1 MCGEHWSQCRV
12 CAPVEGS
19 SPHVR
24 GALVSSF
31 IKTIQCG
38 IIPACAG
45 STLGMGNWCRFRWD
59 HPRMCGEHK
68 SMAFCV
74 GTLRGSSP
82 HVRGA
87 LVWSCPYCGHSGI
100 IPACAGSTRYST
112 TGKQGRRDHPRMC
125 GEHGGVNNYNNPTL
139 GSSPHVRGAHAMTG
153 EKTQVYGIIPACAG
167 STSMNGL
174 MTCPR
179 RDHPRMC
186 GEHHAVSSGPH
197 PAGDHPRMCGEHLSF
212 KAFLMVSAGSS
223 PHVRGARHHLHKI
236 ATRHGIIPACAGSTF
251 NASFGALQNRDHPR
265 MCGEHP
271 ASKDWNRK
279 RVGSPACAGSTMVI
293 VIL

>member
-1 MCGEHWSQCRV
+1 
-12 CAPVEGS
+12 
-19 SPHVR
+19 
-24 GALVSSF
+24 
-31 IKTIQCG
+31 
-38 IIPACAG
+38 
-45 STLGMGNWCRFRWD
+45 MGNWCRFRWD

-139 GSSPHVRGAHAMTG
+139 GSSPHVRGARQPAAG
-153 EKTQVYGIIPACAG
+153 RVQAGGIIPACAG

-186 GEHHAVSSGPH
+186 GEH
-197 PAGDHPRMCGEHLSF
+197 LSF
-212 KAFLMVSAGSS
+212 MAFLMVSAGSS

-265 MCGEHP
+265 MCGEH
-271 ASKDWNRK
+271 AQGQWAAEV
-279 RVGSPACAGSTMVI
+279 RVGLSPHVRGAHRRQPQLRQRAGIIPACAGSTT
-293 VIL
+293 LP

>member
-125 GEHGGVNNYNNPTL
+125 GEH
-139 GSSPHVRGAHAMTG
+139 
-153 EKTQVYGIIPACAG
+153 
-167 STSMNGL
+167 
-174 MTCPR
+174 
-179 RDHPRMC
+179 
-186 GEHHAVSSGPH
+186 
-197 PAGDHPRMCGEHLSF
+197 LSF
-212 KAFLMVSAGSS
+212 MAFLMVSAGSS

-265 MCGEHP
+265 MCGEH
-271 ASKDWNRK
+271 AQGQWAAEV
-279 RVGSPACAGSTMVI
+279 RVGLSPHVRGAHRRQPQLRQRAGIIPACAGSTVEQLFLTTVI
-293 VIL
+293 GDHPRMCGEHTDLGKIVRVQWGSSPHVRGAPYRQAVFRHRAGIIPACAGSTAAPAR

>member
-1 MCGEHWSQCRV
+1 
-12 CAPVEGS
+12 
-19 SPHVR
+19 
-24 GALVSSF
+24 
-31 IKTIQCG
+31 
-38 IIPACAG
+38 
-45 STLGMGNWCRFRWD
+45 
-59 HPRMCGEHK
+59 
-68 SMAFCV
+68 MAFCV

-139 GSSPHVRGAHAMTG
+139 GSSPHVRGARQPAAG
-153 EKTQVYGIIPACAG
+153 RVQAGGIIPACAG

-186 GEHHAVSSGPH
+186 GEH
-197 PAGDHPRMCGEHLSF
+197 LSF
-212 KAFLMVSAGSS
+212 MAFLMVSAGSS

-265 MCGEHP
+265 MCGEH
-271 ASKDWNRK
+271 AQGQWAAEV
-279 RVGSPACAGSTMVI
+279 RVGLSPHVRGAHRRQPQLRQRAGIIPACAGSTCWSRSTSRTVRDHPRMCGEHFDAGDLEVHVGGSSPHVRGAPRVEGLEPEKSGIIPACAGSTMVI

>member
-125 GEHGGVNNYNNPTL
+125 GEHLCTRTRTA
-139 GSSPHVRGAHAMTG
+139 S
-153 EKTQVYGIIPACAG
+153 
-167 STSMNGL
+167 
-174 MTCPR
+174 
-179 RDHPRMC
+179 
-186 GEHHAVSSGPH
+186 
-197 PAGDHPRMCGEHLSF
+197 
-212 KAFLMVSAGSS
+212 SAGSS
-223 PHVRGARHHLHKI
+223 PHVRGAQRGQFGILRL
-236 ATRHGIIPACAGSTF
+236 AGIIPACAGSTLRKQHNSKEKKGQLAVF
-251 NASFGALQNRDHPR
+251 HSVSF
-265 MCGEHP
+265 
-271 ASKDWNRK
+271 
-279 RVGSPACAGSTMVI
+279 
-293 VIL
+293 

>member
-167 STSMNGL
+167 STRPNL
-174 MTCPR
+174 DCPR
-179 RDHPRMC
+179 LW
-186 GEHHAVSSGPH
+186 G
-197 PAGDHPRMCGEHLSF
+197 GDHPRMYGEHDNQQPD
-212 KAFLMVSAGSS
+212 AYRPVGSS
-223 PHVRGARHHLHKI
+223 PHVRGALR
-236 ATRHGIIPACAGSTF
+236 
-251 NASFGALQNRDHPR
+251 
-265 MCGEHP
+265 
-271 ASKDWNRK
+271 
-279 RVGSPACAGSTMVI
+279 
-293 VIL
+293 

>member
-1 MCGEHWSQCRV
+1 
-12 CAPVEGS
+12 
-19 SPHVR
+19 
-24 GALVSSF
+24 
-31 IKTIQCG
+31 
-38 IIPACAG
+38 
-45 STLGMGNWCRFRWD
+45 
-59 HPRMCGEHK
+59 
-68 SMAFCV
+68 MAFCV

-125 GEHGGVNNYNNPTL
+125 GEH
-139 GSSPHVRGAHAMTG
+139 
-153 EKTQVYGIIPACAG
+153 
-167 STSMNGL
+167 
-174 MTCPR
+174 
-179 RDHPRMC
+179 
-186 GEHHAVSSGPH
+186 HAVSSGPH

-212 KAFLMVSAGSS
+212 MAFLMVSAGSS

-265 MCGEHP
+265 MCGEH
-271 ASKDWNRK
+271 AQGQWAAEV
-279 RVGSPACAGSTMVI
+279 RVGLSPHVRGAHRRQPQLRQRAGIIPACAGSTCWSRSTSRTVRDHPRMCGEHFDAGDLEVHVGGSSPHVRGAPRVEGLEPEKSGIIPACAGSTMVI